1 MTIFDNEVYRLPFAI
16 TAPRVAWSWL
26 TVLAAAALSALAVRR
41 RLDRLDL
48 VGVLKS
54 RE

>member
-1 MTIFDNEVYRLPFAI
+1 MT
-16 TAPRVAWSWL
+16 PRMV
-26 TVLAAAALSALAVRR
+26 ALSALTVIGAAFVSGLLVRR

-48 VGVLKS
+48 VGVLKL